1 MIARR
6 SWLASAAALT
16 ALGLGG
22 CASVGSAPAR
32 ARVLVVGGGFAGAT
46 AAHYV
51 RLFSGHAVEVV
62 LVEPKAQFVS
72 CPMSNRVLGGH
83 RAMADIT
90 HSYAALSARHGV
102 RVVRDRASALDA
114 ARRVVTL
121 ASGATI
127 AYDKLI
133 LAPGIDVMLDAVE
146 GLAAAHA
153 RGLALHAWIAGP
165 ETAAL
170 RRQIEQMRDGGVY
183 ALTVPLLPYRCPPG
197 PYERAC
203 LVASYFKAAKPRSKV
218 LILDANPDVT
228 SKPALF
234 KRVWAE
240 LYPGIVEHRPNHN
253 VVGVDAATRTLK
265 LEVGDDV
272 RADVLNVVPPQR
284 AGLIAVQAGL
294 ATVNARWC
302 AVDFQ
307 GFESTQ
313 ARHVHVLGDAIQ
325 GAPLMPKS
333 AHMANAH
340 AKVAAAAV
348 VAQLAGW
355 SLDPAPVVANTC
367 YSFVDAQRAMHVA
380 AVWQFAPAERTFRV
394 VPGTLGVSDT
404 WSEREG
410 VYAWDWARVIWADT
424 LGV

>member
-6 SWLASAAALT
+6 DWLAGAAALGS
-16 ALGLGG
+16 LGLAG
-22 CASVGSAPAR
+22 CASVGGAPST

-46 AAHYV
+46 AAKYV
-51 RLFSGHAVEVV
+51 RLFSGHTVEVV
-62 LVEPKAQFVS
+62 LVEPQAQFVS
-72 CPMSNRVLGGH
+72 CPMSNLVLGGH

-90 HSYAALSARHGV
+90 HPYDALAARHGV
-102 RVVRDRASALDA
+102 RLVRDQVAALDT
-114 ARRVVTL
+114 RRRTATL
-121 ASGATI
+121 ASGPVIT
-127 AYDKLI
+127 YDRLI
-133 LAPGIDVMLDAVE
+133 LAPGIDLMLDAIE
-146 GLAAAHA
+146 GLPAAHA
-153 RGLALHAWIAGP
+153 QARALHAWRAGA

-170 RRQIEQMRDGGVY
+170 RRQIEQMPDGGVY
-183 ALTVPLLPYRCPPG
+183 VLTVPLLPYRCPPG

-203 LVASYFKAAKPRSKV
+203 TVASYLKAHKPRSKV

-240 LYPGIVEHRPNHN
+240 LYPGMVEHRPSQN
-253 VVGVDAATRTLK
+253 VVGVDAATRTLR
-265 LEVGDDV
+265 LEVGDNV

-302 AVDFQ
+302 PVDFRS
-307 GFESTQ
+307 FESTQ
-313 ARHVHVLGDAIQ
+313 APGVHVLGDATQ

-355 SLDPAPVVANTC
+355 PVNPAPVVANTC
-367 YSFVDAQRAMHVA
+367 YSYVDAQRAMHVA
-380 AVWQFAPAERTFRV
+380 AVWQFDAAERTFRV
-394 VPGTLGVSDT
+394 VPGTLGVSDAPNA
-404 WSEREG
+404 REG
-410 VYAWDWARVIWADT
+410 LYAWDWARTIWADT
-424 LGV
+424 LGL